1 MNTPVKTVG
10 QIEFA
15 AIFDRLEKEFNLSK
29 AEVARALLIERSY
42 VSMLI
47 KGQRTPHI
55 RTLESMREL
64 EKKMLAGRASESGT
78 EGESVLNRL
87 HSILTELERTDRA
100 SFTVAKRV
108 IESLAPV
115 SSKPASASSKL
126 LKKAAAS
133 VRKAGSE

>member
-1 MNTPVKTVG
+1 MKTAE

-15 AIFDRLEKEFNLSK
+15 EIFERLEKEFNMSK
-29 AEVARALLIERSY
+29 ADVARALRIERSY

-64 EKKMLAGRASESGT
+64 EKKMLTERGSETGV
-78 EGESVLNRL
+78 EGESELNRL
-87 HSILTELERTDRA
+87 FNQLTELERTDRA
-100 SFTVAKRV
+100 MFAAAKRM
-108 IESLAPV
+108 IEALAPV

-133 VRKAGSE
+133 VRKPGLE

>member
-1 MNTPVKTVG
+1 VNNPVKTAE
-10 QIEFA
+10 QIEFTE
-15 AIFDRLEKEFNLSK
+15 IFERLEKEFNVSK
-29 AEVARALLIERSY
+29 AEVARALRVERSY

-64 EKKMLAGRASESGT
+64 EKKMFAGRIPETAA
-78 EGESVLNRL
+78 GESELNRIFNQL
-87 HSILTELERTDRA
+87 AELERTNRDK
-100 SFTVAKRV
+100 FEVAKRV

-115 SSKPASASSKL
+115 SSKPASASSRL

-133 VRKAGSE
+133 VRTPDPK

>member
-1 MNTPVKTVG
+1 MNNLAKTVE

-15 AIFDRLEKEFNLSK
+15 EIFGRLEKEFNVSK
-29 AEVARALLIERSY
+29 AEVARALRIERSY

-64 EKKMLAGRASESGT
+64 EKKMFAGKTLETSAGDSE
-78 EGESVLNRL
+78 LNRIFNQL
-87 HSILTELERTDRA
+87 AELERTNRDK
-100 SFTVAKRV
+100 FEVAKRV
-108 IESLAPV
+108 IESLTPV
-115 SSKPASASSKL
+115 SSKPASASSRL

-133 VRKAGSE
+133 VRTPDPK